1 MKVVYALSFRNCID
15 DLHTNVVCGFEI
27 GVLESLC
34 EILGDK
40 GEVLYL
46 PHTQVPKT
54 YHTTILESLADSPI
68 SLIQQMQNVKNTD
81 VLVSDFSNRIFE
93 YSLGFAKPSI
103 VFLSGITRISFNQ
116 DRFYRL
122 LQDCAYFAFSLK
134 DLKDI
139 CKTLDFK
146 AKTREIQSFL
156 QRDFL

>member
-1 MKVVYALSFRNCID
+1 MKVVYAPSFRGSMD

-34 EILGDK
+34 EIVGDK
-40 GEVLYL
+40 GEVLYF
-46 PHTQVPKT
+46 PHTQTPKT
-54 YHTTILESLADSPI
+54 YHTTILEALKGCPI
-68 SLIQQMQNVKNTD
+68 SHINQMQKAKDTD

-93 YSLGFAKPSI
+93 YSLSFAKPSI
-103 VFLSGITRISFNQ
+103 VFLSGITGISFNQ
-116 DRFYRL
+116 DKFYKL

-146 AKTREIQSFL
+146 AKTREIESFL